1 MTYNPVV
8 RKQASLLCIALVGCT
23 TASASEP
30 TAQDAT
36 ALYDRY
42 CLACHGVQGEG
53 NGPAAL
59 WLWPRPR
66 DFTAGDFKWRST
78 ASGSAPTFED
88 LVTAIREGVPGT
100 SMHGFGPFLSDAQVR
115 ALADAVKAFAPK
127 KFAKAATILE
137 LGKAPTVD
145 EALIARGTVV
155 YKDLGCNLCHG
166 DAGVGDGPSAKTL
179 TPKPY
184 DLTAL
189 PIRRPGGASIEGVHA
204 SLVTGLDGTPMPSY
218 AESATDE
225 DLWAVAAFVDSI
237 RYTSGPLPDPTV
249 LDIDAVYA
257 VTPAEQK
264 PGYWTGDPDSPD
276 AVVWGAEI
284 DVHGEPP
291 TQLTPAQSSL
301 APGQC
306 GRCHAKQLREWR
318 SSLHSKTS
326 SPGTLGQVA
335 RRNAAGK
342 KSCLRCHAPLPE
354 QLETS
359 KPYDQELRDEG
370 IACAACHVRQWTRLG
385 PPILAS
391 ATLLSVEGYPFKP
404 LPIYERSD
412 FCLPCH
418 QLPAWNV
425 KQIKDS
431 KDEPEKRKPL
441 LNTYREWLE
450 SPYMKRG
457 IQCQH
462 CHMPNREHTFLGIH
476 DPETFRQGVKL
487 EAIAARSTKSGTVSV
502 RARITNIGAGHNLPT
517 TPTPAAFLEIELLD
531 DDGTIINGAT
541 AILRIGRHL
550 EYDNQFKEFIQI
562 EDTRI
567 PPDQTIELARGWK
580 DGRVSAAKWARVR
593 IRVEPDEYY
602 ERLFTSRLKGEL
614 TEEVR
619 AYFTEALAITK
630 ASKYVA
636 LERKIL
642 LRAF

>member
-1 MTYNPVV
+1 M
-8 RKQASLLCIALVGCT
+8 A
-23 TASASEP
+23 ASEP
-30 TAQDAT
+30 AQPDAA

-42 CLACHGVQGEG
+42 CLACHGAQGKG

-66 DFTAGDFKWRST
+66 DFTSGSYKWRST
-78 ASGSAPTFED
+78 ASGSVPTFED

-115 ALADAVKAFAPK
+115 ALADAVKAFAPN
-127 KFAKAATILE
+127 KFAKAPVVLE
-137 LGKAPTVD
+137 LGTAPPVD
-145 EALIARGTVV
+145 DALIARGKAA
-155 YKDLGCNLCHG
+155 YKTLGCDKCHG
-166 DAGVGDGPSAKTL
+166 DGGKGDGPSAAELK
-179 TPKPY
+179 PYKPY

-218 AESATDE
+218 TEGASDE
-225 DLWAVAAFVDSI
+225 DLWAVAAFVESF
-237 RYTSGPLPDPTV
+237 RYTAGPLPDPTV

-257 VTPAEQK
+257 VTPKDQRT
-264 PGYWTGDPDSPD
+264 GYWSGDPDSAD
-276 AVVWGAEI
+276 AVVWGADI
-284 DVHGEPP
+284 DVHREPP
-291 TQLTPAQSSL
+291 TNLTPAQASL
-301 APGQC
+301 QPGQC

-318 SSLHSKTS
+318 SSLHSKTA

-335 RRNAAGK
+335 RRKAAGK

-354 QLETS
+354 QLETA
-359 KPYDQELRDEG
+359 KPYDQSLRDEG

-385 PPILAS
+385 PPPLPEAK
-391 ATLLSVEGYPFKP
+391 LLGQSGYPFQE
-404 LPIYERSD
+404 LPIYQRSD

-418 QLPAWNV
+418 QLPAWTV
-425 KQIKDS
+425 KGLKNFEDDPATRI
-431 KDEPEKRKPL
+431 PL

-450 SPYMKRG
+450 GPYMKRG

-476 DPETFRQGVKL
+476 DPETFRQGFKL

-502 RARITNIGAGHNLPT
+502 RARMTNIGAGHNLPT
-517 TPTPAAFLEIELLD
+517 TPTPAAFLEIELI
-531 DDGTIINGAT
+531 DGDENLINGAS
-541 AILRIGRHL
+541 ASLRIGRHL
-550 EYDNQFKEFIQI
+550 EYDGKFVQI

-567 PPDQTIELARGWK
+567 PPDQSLELARGWK
-580 DGRVSAAKWARVR
+580 DGRVSEAKWARIRV
-593 IRVEPDEYY
+593 RVEPDEYY
-602 ERLFTSRLKGEL
+602 ERLFTNRLKGKL
-614 TEEVR
+614 TDEVR